1 MPHQC
6 TACGRTFPDGS
17 KQMLAGCPKC
27 GGNKFQFLPGGAAES
42 EHEPVED
49 DIVEAPAEPTIE
61 DRAQA
66 TARSAFVTE
75 DELPEGPPEKSP
87 PAEDPVEAGDPPD
100 LSELRKELNEQ
111 FESIKILQP
120 GEYEL
125 NLMELYDR
133 DEYIVALEEDGR
145 YVIDVPSAWRE
156 D

>member
-6 TACGRTFPDGS
+6 TACGRTFADGS
-17 KQMLAGCPKC
+17 KQMLAGCPNC
-27 GGNKFQFLPGGAAES
+27 GGNKFQFLPGDSTATGPDTVDNDILEAPT
-42 EHEPVED
+42 EPTVED
-49 DIVEAPAEPTIE
+49 H
-61 DRAQA
+61 AQA
-66 TARSAFVTE
+66 TARSAVVTE
-75 DELPEGPPEKSP
+75 DELPESTREEPPP
-87 PAEDPVEAGDPPD
+87 GEDVVEEDTPD
-100 LSELRKELNEQ
+100 LSELRKELNDQ